1 MLRRSLY
8 ALIGAVAA
16 VLVMALGAPLASGAP
31 GPGAE
36 GTIRLDGPIFNCATG
51 DVVGRARFRDDF
63 DGRQRLELR
72 ADAPDAAGGTFT
84 VRGFDFEG
92 PGLPGDVTL
101 DDQGKARIETRIG
114 PDDAERF
121 EVTGDNPNID
131 VFAGDQLVASTDPT
145 CSHVVTTG

>member
-1 MLRRSLY
+1 MLRRSLI

-16 VLVMALGAPLASGAP
+16 VAVMALGAPLASGAP

-36 GTIRLDGPIFNCATG
+36 GTIRLDGPIFDCTTG
-51 DVVGRARFRDDF
+51 DVVGRARFRDDG

-84 VRGFDFEG
+84 VIGFDFEG
-92 PGLPGDVTL
+92 PGLPADVTL
-101 DDQGKARIETRIG
+101 DDRGRAREEIRIG

-121 EVTGDNPNID
+121 AITGDNPNID
-131 VFAGDQLVASTDPT
+131 VLADGALVASTDPT
-145 CSHVVTTG
+145 CSHLVTTG

>member
-8 ALIGAVAA
+8 ALICTVAA
-16 VLVMALGAPLASGAP
+16 VAVMALGAPLASGAP

-84 VRGFDFEG
+84 VKGFDFERPG
-92 PGLPGDVTL
+92 PPGDGEL
-101 DDQGKARIETRIG
+101 RHHGKGRT
-114 PDDAERF
+114 
-121 EVTGDNPNID
+121 
-131 VFAGDQLVASTDPT
+131 QS
-145 CSHVVTTG
+145 